1 MRATKLQNMPI
12 FCQRKRKG
20 YGFAQQSTQV
30 KKPKEPDIVTV
41 VILLIKMSVLSAP
54 FFVGYF
60 VGVYRPETKPD
71 ASARLEKL
79 LWSVGIM
86 RGKAQWAFHLQAPR
100 AQRKR

>member
-1 MRATKLQNMPI
+1 
-12 FCQRKRKG
+12 
-20 YGFAQQSTQV
+20 
-30 KKPKEPDIVTV
+30 
-41 VILLIKMSVLSAP
+41 MSVLSAP

-100 AQRKR
+100 AQRKQ